1 MKHINQN
8 TNYWTGNLTGS
19 SDMWWREDDEVK
31 KGRDVV
37 ALASYRSA
45 IANYVNI
52 VTGRTDIPVTYNS
65 ADESYTDGKKV
76 YLSGSMN
83 EKNFDPNVGLA
94 LHEGSHITH
103 TDFDVLQT
111 LKETVIKHFKLRDVS
126 YEDNMITYE
135 YTDRVKNLLNYVE
148 DRRID
153 YIIFKSAPGYKNYYH
168 AMYDKYFHFKVIDKA
183 LKSQEYRATDWD
195 SYIFRIMNFTNKN
208 TDLDALPGLR
218 EIYRT
223 IDLKNIS
230 RLKNTEDALKVAIK
244 VYELILNELPE
255 PKKEDQDENQN
266 EQQQSGNGSEGGEG
280 TEVNTGD
287 KKMDTDADSA
297 PSDADPHELTPA
309 QKSSLRNAIDKQKKL
324 QDGSMKKTKLTKAEK
339 SSIKS
344 VEDSG
349 AYDVEVGPNKYS
361 KTRCV
366 VYPALTDKM
375 IYRDSWK
382 TRDMYP
388 FITSVDYPGWGH
400 ERMDKAV
407 REGLIAGKILGKK
420 LEVRNEERTT
430 KWTRQESGRIDKRLI
445 AELGFNNDR
454 VFKTTLT
461 ERYNDAFIHISID
474 GSGSMDGEYLE
485 SAIKSTAAICQAA
498 TMAGNIHVQ
507 VTLRTTISI
516 NGNAKPLM
524 VVLYDSSVNKIV
536 HIKKYWSYL
545 KASGTTP
552 EGLCFEALSKQVIKD
567 SNGRDAYFL
576 NYSDGMPYFGSGN
589 LYYSGT
595 TALMH
600 TRDEVT
606 KLRKQG
612 INVLSFFISDRDYR
626 RESTQSDFRKMYGKD
641 ASMIDPTKMMPLAK
655 ELNKKFLQK

>member
-255 PKKEDQDENQN
+255 PKK
-266 EQQQSGNGSEGGEG
+266 
-280 TEVNTGD
+280 
-287 KKMDTDADSA
+287 K
-297 PSDADPHELTPA
+297 
-309 QKSSLRNAIDKQKKL
+309 I
-324 QDGSMKKTKLTKAEK
+324 KTK
-339 SSIKS
+339 
-344 VEDSG
+344 
-349 AYDVEVGPNKYS
+349 
-361 KTRCV
+361 
-366 VYPALTDKM
+366 
-375 IYRDSWK
+375 
-382 TRDMYP
+382 
-388 FITSVDYPGWGH
+388 
-400 ERMDKAV
+400 
-407 REGLIAGKILGKK
+407 
-420 LEVRNEERTT
+420 
-430 KWTRQESGRIDKRLI
+430 
-445 AELGFNNDR
+445 
-454 VFKTTLT
+454 
-461 ERYNDAFIHISID
+461 
-474 GSGSMDGEYLE
+474 
-485 SAIKSTAAICQAA
+485 
-498 TMAGNIHVQ
+498 
-507 VTLRTTISI
+507 
-516 NGNAKPLM
+516 
-524 VVLYDSSVNKIV
+524 
-536 HIKKYWSYL
+536 
-545 KASGTTP
+545 
-552 EGLCFEALSKQVIKD
+552 
-567 SNGRDAYFL
+567 
-576 NYSDGMPYFGSGN
+576 
-589 LYYSGT
+589 
-595 TALMH
+595 
-600 TRDEVT
+600 
-606 KLRKQG
+606 
-612 INVLSFFISDRDYR
+612 
-626 RESTQSDFRKMYGKD
+626 
-641 ASMIDPTKMMPLAK
+641 TKMNSSNLVTVLKVVKVLKLIQAIRKWILTQIQLLQMLIHTN
-655 ELNKKFLQK
+655 LLLLKKAH